1 MSRPKS
7 HFHVRLAAVLLVL
20 TAVSAAADKAPLKG
34 DAVRGKAVF
43 TKNCVICHNAD
54 GSGGK
59 KLTANGNPSRDFRDP
74 VFWANRTDDQVR
86 AVINAGVPKS
96 GMITWKGILKP
107 QEIEDAIAYI
117 KLFNRDLAKA
127 GSAPPPKAV
136 EAPKALVDP
145 GKK

>member
-1 MSRPKS
+1 MTRLNPRTRA
-7 HFHVRLAAVLLVL
+7 RLAALLL
-20 TAVSAAADKAPLKG
+20 LCAVGPALAEGKPPLKG

-59 KLTANGNPSRDFRDP
+59 KLLPNGNPSRDFRDP
-74 VFWANRTDDQVR
+74 VFWASRTDDQIR
-86 AVINAGVPKS
+86 ATINAGVPKS

-107 QEIEDAIAYI
+107 QEIEDAMAYI
-117 KLFNRDLAKA
+117 KLFAKKPEP
-127 GSAPPPKAV
+127 AP
-136 EAPKALVDP
+136 EA